1 MIATPKRH
9 QHNAAGP
16 EGFRKIW
23 RNQIGIQ
30 LVKMDGGV
38 VYRHFCNAG
47 QTRTSCFGVWGS
59 GLFGIGLG
67 NALLDDGIN
76 LFGAGVD
83 NIVDHMLVIISRTG
97 NLSFGTAQALL
108 NDFLHGN
115 AGGVP
120 ALSYPAA

>member
-1 MIATPKRH
+1 
-9 QHNAAGP
+9 
-16 EGFRKIW
+16 
-23 RNQIGIQ
+23 
-30 LVKMDGGV
+30 MDGGV

-108 NDFLHGN
+108 NDFLRFGPT
-115 AGGVP
+115 VTQ
-120 ALSYPAA
+120 AAFQLFHIRRHDKKWWWNRGTSA